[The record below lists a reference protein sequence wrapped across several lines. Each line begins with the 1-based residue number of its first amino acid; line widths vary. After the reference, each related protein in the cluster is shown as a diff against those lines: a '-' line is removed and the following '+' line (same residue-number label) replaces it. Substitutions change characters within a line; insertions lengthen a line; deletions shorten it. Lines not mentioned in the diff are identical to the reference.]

1 MTEQEEFY
9 VGYFPRAPRGIGRA
23 ARGYTLRLL
32 AVALAAAAL
41 LAMGQDHANSGAF
54 DYGHPQRLFGQIRS
68 KPYPMLL
75 APGAG
80 LTDRQAVYTRYLL
93 VAEGKHGAQ
102 AETDSL
108 DGQWVELTGTRI
120 HRGHREM
127 LELAPDGVVVVPPT
141 ANVRLGILL
150 APPVTLGRMRLVG
163 EVVDS
168 KCWLGVMKPATGAV
182 HRGCAA
188 RCLAG
193 GIPPLLMLRDS
204 TGATVHLLLTGADGE
219 PASQRFLPLVGQEVA
234 LTGEVMEEGELLI
247 LRVASIERDPGASA
261 TRP

>member
-1 MTEQEEFY
+1 MNERDEFY
-9 VGYFPRAPRGIGRA
+9 VGYFPQAPHGIGRA
-23 ARGYTLRLL
+23 ARGFTLRILAAVLAAGLLL
-32 AVALAAAAL
+32 ALA
-41 LAMGQDHANSGAF
+41 QDHADPGAF
-54 DYGHPQRLFGQIRS
+54 DYGHHQKLFGQVRS

-102 AETDSL
+102 SALDSL

-127 LELAPDGVVVVPPT
+127 LELAAGGISVVTPAP
-141 ANVRLGILL
+141 NVRLGISV
-150 APPVTLGRMRLVG
+150 PSPKSLGRMRLVG

-168 KCWLGVMKPATGAV
+168 KCWLGVMKPATGSV

-188 RCLAG
+188 RCLSG
-193 GIPPLLMLRDS
+193 GIPPLLMLQDS
-204 TGATVHLLLTGADGE
+204 TGATVHLLLTGPDGE

-234 LTGEVMEEGELLI
+234 LTGDVFEEGELLVM
-247 LRVASIERDPGASA
+247 RVGAIDRNPDASA